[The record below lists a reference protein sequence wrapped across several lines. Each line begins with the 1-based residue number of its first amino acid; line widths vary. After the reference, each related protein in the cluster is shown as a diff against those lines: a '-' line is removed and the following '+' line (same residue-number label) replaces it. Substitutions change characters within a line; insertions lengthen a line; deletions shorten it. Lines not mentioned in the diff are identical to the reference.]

1 MAGHDIVVIGASAG
15 GVEAIREVVRRIP
28 GDIEAALFFVAHI
41 PPDGWSN
48 LPEILSRSGPLPA
61 VHPNDGQPIAKRTIH
76 VAPPDHHLL
85 LEEGTVRLSRGPLHN
100 RHRPAVDPLFST
112 AALAYGPR
120 VVGVVLSGA
129 LDDGSAGLLDIK
141 RRGGIAVVQDPDT
154 ALHPGMPRSALAQ
167 VDVEYR
173 LPVAEIGPALARLAR
188 EPAGAAPPPDPRL
201 DEDWKRY
208 LGETTTV
215 SRSETPSVYACPE
228 CHGTLWESD
237 DGVLRFRCRVGH
249 SFSSESLLAQH
260 DDSLDAS
267 LWAAL
272 RSLEENAA
280 LRRRLAERMM
290 RGERHELAQRYR
302 AKAEECA
309 GHAEQLRRLLTS
321 EPPAGHS
328 AQAISGDDR

>member
-15 GVEAIREVVRRIP
+15 GVEAIREVVRRVP
-28 GDIEAALFFVAHI
+28 ADIDAALFFVAHI
-41 PPDGWSN
+41 PQDGWSS
-48 LPEILSRSGPLPA
+48 LPDILSRSGPLPA
-61 VHPNDGQPIAKRTIH
+61 VHPRDGQPIAKRTIH
-76 VAPPDHHLL
+76 VAPPGRHLL
-85 LEEGTVRLSRGPLHN
+85 LEDGTVRLSRGPLHN

-173 LPVAEIGPALARLAR
+173 LPVTEIGPVLGRLAR
-188 EPAGAAPPPDPRL
+188 EPAGATPPPDARL
-201 DEDWKRY
+201 NEDWKRY
-208 LGETTTV
+208 LGETTQV
-215 SRSETPSVYACPE
+215 SHSETPSVYACPE

-260 DDSLDAS
+260 DETLDSS

-272 RSLEENAA
+272 RALEENAS
-280 LRRRLAERMM
+280 
-290 RGERHELAQRYR
+290 
-302 AKAEECA
+302 
-309 GHAEQLRRLLTS
+309 LRRLLTT
-321 EPPAGHS
+321 EPPTGAP
-328 AQAISGDDR
+328 APAISGDDR